1 MHVEKVHC
9 VSGGIHMTI
18 ILVLLTLV
26 VFIVLGLV
34 KSSGRKAVVGEEA
47 LPEVHPASTVLE
59 RYYHPG
65 HSWALV
71 SSSGDVTIG
80 VDDFTQKVVGG
91 LSRIQLPVLGSKVK
105 QGEVYAMLER
115 GGKALPQI
123 APLSGTI
130 VGVNNKLASSPGVV
144 NSSPLE
150 RGWIVR
156 LAPAQL
162 TVELRNLLRGVIA
175 DRWQEAVSNQLVRW
189 FTSPLH
195 PVLQDGGRIV
205 DNVSDLMDDEE
216 WQRFVQEF
224 FSIEATYRNNN
235 LTNQRS

>member
-1 MHVEKVHC
+1 
-9 VSGGIHMTI
+9 MTI

-26 VFIVLGLV
+26 VFIAIGLI
-34 KSSGRKAVVGEEA
+34 KRSRTKAATTEET
-47 LPEVHPASTVLE
+47 LPEAQPASIVLE

-71 SSSGDVTIG
+71 SSSGEVTVG

-91 LSRIQLPVLGSKVK
+91 LSKVQLPVLGSQVK
-105 QGEVYAMLER
+105 QGEVYATLER
-115 GGKALPQI
+115 GGKSLPQI

-130 VGVNNKLASSPGVV
+130 VGVNNKLASSPRVV

-150 RGWIVR
+150 KGWIVR
-156 LAPAQL
+156 LAPAHL
-162 TVELRNLLRGVIA
+162 TVELRNLFKGVIA
-175 DRWQEAVSNQLVRW
+175 DRWQEAVNNQLVRW
-189 FTSPLH
+189 FASPLH
-195 PVLQDGGRIV
+195 PVLQDGGQIV
-205 DNVSDLMDDEE
+205 DNVSDLMDDAE

-224 FSIEATYRNNN
+224 FSIEVTYRNNN